1 MLSSSNLGPRPVA
14 PCLPFSWFSFSPMP
28 LASVATHLQVI
39 SPLYLQLSP
48 PLGSRS
54 IRSIDPSIQLLI
66 NVSWKFSRHLK
77 CSILTPNSQFIV
89 KPCQLHPHA
98 ETLPPPPWSRLLPR
112 TLKFFKTPLLRYD
125 LYTIKRI
132 HHKRA
137 MHYFLVNVYICA
149 TITTVQFENI
159 SITKITPPGQF
170 VVNSNPT
177 LCTRQPQICFLA
189 L

>member
-1 MLSSSNLGPRPVA
+1 MDEDYLLHNKVGSWESINLEIHWPVYGHKQDMFQFLSYWYFDSICHSRSRLPFLNVLFWDSGFPLTSVLFLCLICCLMLSSSNLGPRPVA

-77 CSILTPNSQFIV
+77 CSILTPNSSSSSSPV
-89 KPCQLHPHA
+89 SCAPCRNSA
-98 ETLPPPPWSRLLPR
+98 TSTL
-112 TLKFFKTPLLRYD
+112 
-125 LYTIKRI
+125 
-132 HHKRA
+132 
-137 MHYFLVNVYICA
+137 V
-149 TITTVQFENI
+149 
-159 SITKITPPGQF
+159 
-170 VVNSNPT
+170 
-177 LCTRQPQICFLA
+177 
-189 L
+189 